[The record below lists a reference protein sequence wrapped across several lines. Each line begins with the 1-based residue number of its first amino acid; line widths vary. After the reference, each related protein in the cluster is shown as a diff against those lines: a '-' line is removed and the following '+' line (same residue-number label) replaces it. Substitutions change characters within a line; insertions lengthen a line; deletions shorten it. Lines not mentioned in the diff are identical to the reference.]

1 MLFLSKDEGD
11 TTMFIQLTLFVIA
24 ATCRG
29 SEIDPV
35 RKELGKGVNLRKI
48 NLLGDFQE
56 EESSVFEPFP
66 ERCFIKKKSH
76 KTGSNFDYY
85 ASTKA
90 FYSRMGIGAG
100 LDASLQSR
108 FTLGTTLSSVVQQAE
123 SKESQVSGM
132 SLIIGAQTEKI
143 LVSKDCFHNQEISTL
158 SKNLLKDF
166 ERLPMTIGKPWLAN
180 SWKAYSVFLNTY
192 GSHVVT
198 SVKRGASIRQTT
210 FAESSKSYS
219 QRDFQ
224 VKSCVSLAGPT
235 SVGKVGVKACA
246 NVSKEE
252 VAKTSSMNTVDNIVL
267 RGGTLETR
275 NALRGDRTEKL
286 IEKFLNEA
294 GKSDSAIEHTFRSLW
309 GILQSRYG
317 IGSDNY
323 VRAVNL
329 QYYYLGYL
337 NYGCRHSESGGVHM
351 QKFNYTKNSQKQSP
365 EFDCTLA
372 AEGCHHDNDC
382 HYKPVWCSCRGSSC
396 VHYKKEKQDSGATK
410 ITAYANTDQDW
421 GWQGCDWY
429 RAGSWC
435 KCYNHKSP
443 KVVWRM
449 PNRDFPQKDHGH
461 TNFDTLDESGSG
473 KAEEEEYHD
482 EPN

>member
-1 MLFLSKDEGD
+1 
-11 TTMFIQLTLFVIA
+11 MFIQLTLFGVIA

-48 NLLGDFQE
+48 NLLKDFQE
-56 EESSVFEPFP
+56 EESTVFEPFP
-66 ERCFIKKKSH
+66 EKCFIKKKLH
-76 KTGSNFDYY
+76 YTGCDHDYY
-85 ASTKA
+85 ASTKD
-90 FYSRMGIGAG
+90 FYSKMAIGAG
-100 LDASLQSR
+100 LDASLKSS
-108 FTLGTTLSSVVQQAE
+108 FTLGATLSSVFKKTE
-123 SKESQVSGM
+123 SKESQISGM
-132 SLIIGAQTEKI
+132 SLKIRALTEKL
-143 LVSKDCFHNQEISTL
+143 LVTKDCFHNEELSNL
-158 SKNLLKDF
+158 SKNFVEDF
-166 ERLPMTIGKPWLAN
+166 ERLPMTISKPWLAN
-180 SWKAYSVFLNTY
+180 SWKAYSVFLETY

-294 GKSDSAIEHTFRSLW
+294 GESDSAIEHTFRSLW
-309 GILQSRYG
+309 SILQSRFG

-351 QKFNYTKNSQKQSP
+351 QKFNYTKNSQESP
-365 EFDCTLA
+365 EFECTLA
-372 AEGCHHDNDC
+372 AEGCHSDNDC
-382 HYKPVWCSCRGSSC
+382 HYKPLISWCSCRGSSC
-396 VHYKKEKQDSGATK
+396 VHYNKVIQDTGAIK
-410 ITAYANTDQDW
+410 ITVYANTDEDW
-421 GWQGCDWY
+421 GWQGCGWY
-429 RAGSWC
+429 VVGSWC
-435 KCYNHKSP
+435 KCYNHKKP

-449 PNRDFPQKDHGH
+449 PSRDFPQKEHGH
-461 TNFDTLDESGSG
+461 TNFDALDESGSG
-473 KAEEEEYHD
+473 KVEEEEYDD